1 MSDCRANRRLGK
13 FGRIR
18 ALGALL
24 HVGKLI
30 TQRGDPTLC
39 ESVRDADHKRMR
51 HAGAR
56 TMRQHIADVRTIRR
70 LQQTGDTPPVID
82 NYSDRA

>member
-1 MSDCRANRRLGK
+1 MGCLSDGRAYGRLGK
-13 FGRIR
+13 FGRVR

-30 TQRGDPTLC
+30 TQRCDPTLG
-39 ESVRDADHKRMR
+39 ESVRDGDHKRMR

-56 TMRQHIADVRTIRR
+56 TMR
-70 LQQTGDTPPVID
+70 
-82 NYSDRA
+82 